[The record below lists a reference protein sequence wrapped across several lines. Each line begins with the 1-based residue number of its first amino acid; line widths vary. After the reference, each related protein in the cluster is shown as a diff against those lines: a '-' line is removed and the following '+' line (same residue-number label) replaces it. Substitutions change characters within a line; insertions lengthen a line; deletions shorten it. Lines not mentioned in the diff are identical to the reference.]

1 MCIRRWIWARWGGSC
16 ESNPELPHGLLNSVT
31 LRLKNQRPG
40 DVMNRR
46 KLLLWVVR
54 GIGAGTAAIV
64 GIPAVATLLSPVIR
78 YRRQERWQPVGAV
91 EDFVVNS
98 VEKVAVEIPDGD
110 RPRSLRHK
118 AVFVWRRSEE
128 EIVVYSRNCTD
139 LSCPVTWDAGSGW
152 FFCPCHGG
160 IFNRE
165 GEPVAG
171 PPSVPLYRYRTR
183 RRNGMLEIDL
193 NSLPPMT

>member
-1 MCIRRWIWARWGGSC
+1 MRFSEAAWGGSGAP
-16 ESNPELPHGLLNSVT
+16 NPELPHAPLDRAILA
-31 LRLKNQRPG
+31 LDNQGPG
-40 DVMNRR
+40 DAMNRR

-64 GIPAVATLLSPVIR
+64 GVPAVATLLSPVIR
-78 YRRQERWQPVGAV
+78 QRRQERWQPVGPVDA
-91 EDFVVNS
+91 FVVNS
-98 VEKVAVEIPDGD
+98 VEKVAVDIPNAE

-118 AVFVWRRSEE
+118 AVFVWRRSEDD
-128 EIVVYSRNCTD
+128 IVVYSRNCTD
-139 LSCPVTWDAGSGW
+139 LSCPVTWDEGSGW

-165 GEPVAG
+165 GEPMAG

-183 RRNGMLEIDL
+183 RRDGMLEIDL